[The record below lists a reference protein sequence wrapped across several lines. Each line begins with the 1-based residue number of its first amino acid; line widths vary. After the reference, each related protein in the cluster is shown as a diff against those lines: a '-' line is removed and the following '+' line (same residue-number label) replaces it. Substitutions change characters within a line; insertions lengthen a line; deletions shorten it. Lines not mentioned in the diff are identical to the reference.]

1 VCAGGRRYPPAGA
14 RAQIAT
20 GFSAPPLA
28 AAGCD
33 LRARARVHEK
43 ARAAMP
49 TDGDG
54 DNSIE
59 RWCDFGEQE
68 DDLEPSSQPNV
79 RAKDLVVAAGRLV
92 AALVRVEGSGGFARG
107 VHEGRAVVEWAPR
120 AARDFSEMLG
130 VTVPL
135 DRQPAALAELRA
147 FGAEAATV
155 LVALR
160 EANDSACL
168 SVRKNLKGL
177 PQTQKAVVEH
187 WDVLSDWEAPGSP
200 MHRWLLGRVAALI
213 DTGVFDSTPD
223 RAIATRSGVQSESSD
238 DEEEE
243 GEEEDLTSDESESE
257 GEASASD
264 EEVTPVSSEA
274 GDDESDDDSKPEE
287 KRARR

>member
-1 VCAGGRRYPPAGA
+1 
-14 RAQIAT
+14 
-20 GFSAPPLA
+20 
-28 AAGCD
+28 
-33 LRARARVHEK
+33 
-43 ARAAMP
+43 MP

-54 DNSIE
+54 DNSLE

-79 RAKDLVVAAGRLV
+79 RAKDLVAAAGRLV
-92 AALVRVEGSGGFARG
+92 GALVQVEGLGGFARG
-107 VHEGRAVVEWAPR
+107 VHEGRAVDEWAPR

-130 VTVPL
+130 VTVPS

-160 EANDSACL
+160 EANDSACI

-187 WDVLSDWEAPGSP
+187 WDVLSDWDAPGSP
-200 MHRWLLGRVAALI
+200 MHRWLLGRIAALI

-223 RAIATRSGVQSESSD
+223 RAIATRSGIQSESSD

-243 GEEEDLTSDESESE
+243 GEEEDETSDESESE

-264 EEVTPVSSEA
+264 EGSPDPVSSEA
-274 GDDESDDDSKPEE
+274 DDDDGSDDEPKSQE

>member
-1 VCAGGRRYPPAGA
+1 
-14 RAQIAT
+14 
-20 GFSAPPLA
+20 
-28 AAGCD
+28 
-33 LRARARVHEK
+33 
-43 ARAAMP
+43 MP
-49 TDGDG
+49 TDDDG

-59 RWCDFGEQE
+59 RWCDFGEME
-68 DDLEPSSQPNV
+68 EDLEPSSQPNV
-79 RAKDLVVAAGRLV
+79 RAKDLVAAAGRLV

-130 VTVPL
+130 VTVPA

-177 PQTQKAVVEH
+177 PQTQKALTEH
-187 WDVLSDWEAPGSP
+187 WDVLSDWDAPGSP
-200 MHRWLLGRVAALI
+200 MHRWLLGRLAALI

-238 DEEEE
+238 DEEE
-243 GEEEDLTSDESESE
+243 GEEEDETSDESESE

-264 EEVTPVSSEA
+264 EGSPDPVSSDA
-274 GDDESDDDSKPEE
+274 GDDESDDDPKPEE